1 MPNVIF
7 IMADGSSREIEI
19 TENLSIMEGALAG
32 GIDEILAECGGSAMC
47 GTCHVYVEGGP
58 IDALPAMGSDEDA
71 MLDEITAARAPNS
84 RLSCQIRMTADL
96 KGLVLR
102 LPVTT

>member
-32 GIDEILAECGGSAMC
+32 GIDEIQAECGGSAMC

-71 MLDEITAARAPNS
+71 MLHETTAARAPNS

-96 KGLVLR
+96 EGLVLR
-102 LPVTT
+102 LPVKT